1 MVQSFVTEIDYTS
14 LDLVD
19 SSLEKSSNNSPVK
32 EFWWDAVIGDGA
44 RQKIAQDF
52 RRVRRIEDQV
62 R

>member
-1 MVQSFVTEIDYTS
+1 MEIVFGMS
-14 LDLVD
+14 LDLAD
-19 SSLEKSSNNSPVK
+19 SSLEKKSSNNSPVK
-32 EFWWDAVIGDGA
+32 EFWRDAVIGDGA